1 MKTFNSQFSTFNL
14 VGSLFSADM
23 LSLMAQGQSSHQATE
38 DYKLLPGLRFSDEI
52 SRSFNIARAFYNEYK
67 KNRNEST
74 AFDTTK
80 KFIEDFFTKALNYD
94 SFITSSGKTIKDR
107 RYPVRLYAA
116 KDVPII
122 IAPYTFAL
130 DEADGRFSVE
140 GVTSRKKSAF
150 SLAQLF
156 LNASNECTWAFATN
170 GLELRLLRDSDS
182 LVRPAYLSFDIES
195 ILSDSRYPDFVAL
208 WYLIHSSR
216 VDVWEAWRQEGI
228 TNGTRVREGLRDGVT
243 NALLHLGAG
252 FLQTEGEGNNA
263 LLNALK
269 DGKRADGQPY
279 TQMDFYKALLREV
292 YRFLFLSTIEERN
305 LLFAH
310 AGDEA
315 SLTPELRR
323 AHRIYREGYSIHR
336 LAEKSRRIPSND
348 KYSDIWHGVQVV
360 FKALQKGNEALDLSA
375 LGGLFRADQC
385 PLLDACAIDNEHL
398 LKAIRCLRWC
408 YINGKLTFTDYRN
421 MGTEEFGSVY
431 ESLLE
436 LVPRVDLNAKSF
448 SFVGIGDE
456 NGIDEEGSTTGNAR
470 KTSGSYYTNA
480 SLVNSLIKSALE
492 PGLMG
497 KIERA
502 ENLAQ
507 KRNEKMDYEK
517 TILSFSVVDPACGS
531 GHFLLAAARRIAE
544 VLVEKRLEK
553 AESASSGEGT
563 TPTQAMYRKAL
574 RDVITNCI
582 YGVDLNEMAVELT
595 RTALWLE
602 GYEPGKPLEFLS
614 HHIKCGNSLVGVYD
628 LDVLENG
635 IPEAAYSPLSGDE
648 KNVALEAKK
657 TNEKERKELC
667 AKADKDGKTYRTSYF
682 DFGDNA
688 QNIQNSLAL
697 LMAKISFAGNDTLED
712 EEKKEALYEELLQ
725 NEEYLLLKT
734 ACDLYTA
741 AFFVKK
747 ASAPLSA
754 SGSLVPTTK
763 DLFDV
768 KRKLPEDSTKK
779 GIREEAVRLGRL
791 YKFFHWKVEFPE
803 VFQKGTGFDC
813 VLGNPPWDRVK
824 LAEKEFFASRAPKI
838 ADAKNKAERDKM
850 ILALK
855 DSGQAF
861 ERELY
866 ESFITALH
874 SAESTSTFVHT
885 NDKTFA
891 DCRYKLTGT
900 GDVNMYALFAELIYT
915 MMDACGTAGFIVPSG
930 IATDDGTKAYFGKI
944 ATSGML
950 KSIYDFENSQGLF
963 PNVHRSFKFCLLT
976 LAPKDGA
983 SDFAF
988 FLHNLKEAE
997 DSRRHFTMTPEDFDL
1012 INPNTHTCPVFR
1024 SEEDAKLA
1032 KKIYKKAGVF
1042 VREIENGELKIENGN
1057 PWGVSFQRMYDMSN
1071 DSGLFR
1077 SEIENGKNRNSQLST
1092 FNSQLPLYEAK
1103 LMHQFDHRWNT
1114 FVNGEPKDVTLEQK
1128 ADANFTVTPQYYVP
1142 YAETV
1147 LRATTLD
1154 LKIVQALRELIQ
1166 IENGELKIENGKA
1179 DKKLRE
1185 LIRQKAGMSDD
1196 LFSETEELESGESN
1210 IENKELKILNS
1221 QLSTLGSKDLCQA
1234 VFELAEK
1241 LCPKYLMGFRG
1252 ICRAT
1257 DIRTVL
1263 VSALPLS
1270 GVGNSAPVMVFSKSV
1285 KATLKACL
1293 LSNMNSLPFDFVA
1306 RFKVGG
1312 INFNFFIVNQLPVLP
1327 PSAYHEAALNFI
1339 VPRVMALTYTAT
1351 DMTEWARALWN
1362 DCDEKLRM
1370 KILELKD
1377 WYNGIERKE
1386 LENENAILRLK
1397 AQNDG
1402 FGGHVE
1408 AKAETSLNL
1417 NSFQLSPFNFQL
1429 EKRTVLRAEL
1439 DAYYARLYGLTRTEL
1454 QYILDP
1460 RSVMGDDYPSET
1472 FRVLKESEIAKYGE
1486 YRTQRLV
1493 LEAWD
1498 RME

>member
-1 MKTFNSQFSTFNL
+1 MKNNQNEYTTLSL

-23 LSLMAQGQSSHQATE
+23 LSLMAQGNSSHQSTE

-67 KNRNEST
+67 KNRNES
-74 AFDTTK
+74 AAYDTTK

-94 SFITSSGKTIKDR
+94 SFIHSSGKTIKDR
-107 RYPVRLYAA
+107 KYPVTHYAA

-122 IAPYTFAL
+122 IAPYTFSL
-130 DEADGRFSVE
+130 DEQDARFTVE

-156 LNASNECTWAFATN
+156 LNASNDCTWAFATN

-182 LVRPAYLSFDIES
+182 LVRPSFLSFDIES

-216 VDVWEAWRQEGI
+216 VNIWEAWRQEGI

-269 DGKRADGQPY
+269 DGKRADGVSY
-279 TQMDFYKALLREV
+279 TQMDFYKALLREI

-310 AGDEA
+310 TEDEA
-315 SLTPELRR
+315 QLTPELRK
-323 AHRIYREGYSIHR
+323 AHKIYREGYSIHR
-336 LAEKSRRIPSND
+336 LAEKSRRILSND
-348 KYSDIWHGVQVV
+348 KYSDIWHGIQVV
-360 FKALQKGNEALDLSA
+360 FKALQKGNEALDLSP

-385 PLLDACAIDNEHL
+385 PLLDACNIDNEHL

-436 LVPRVDLNAKSF
+436 LVPRVDLTAKSF

-480 SLVNSLIKSALE
+480 ELVNSLIKSALE

-502 ENLAQ
+502 EMIAK
-507 KRNEKMDYEK
+507 KRNEEMDYEK

-553 AESASSGEGT
+553 MSDAVPS
-563 TPTQAMYRKAL
+563 QALYRKAL

-602 GYEPGKPLEFLS
+602 GYESGKPLEFLS

-628 LDVLENG
+628 LNVLNNG
-635 IPEAAYSPLSGDE
+635 IPDAAYTALSGDE
-648 KNVALEAKK
+648 KDVALEAKK
-657 TNEKERKELC
+657 INEKERKELC
-667 AKADKDGKTYRTSYF
+667 VKADKNGKVYRASYF
-682 DFGDNA
+682 DFGDNP
-688 QNIQNSLAL
+688 QNVQKSLAL
-697 LMAKISFAGNDTLED
+697 LMAKISFTGNDTLED
-712 EEKKEALYEELLQ
+712 EEKKEKLYNELLQ
-725 NEEYLLLKT
+725 NEEYVLLKT
-734 ACDLYTA
+734 AADLYTA
-741 AFFVKK
+741 TFFVKK
-747 ASAPLSA
+747 DKDNELKIPS
-754 SGSLVPTTK
+754 TK
-763 DLFDV
+763 DLFDI
-768 KRKLPEDSTKK
+768 KRKLPEDSAKK
-779 GIREEAVRLGRL
+779 GIREEAVNISKQ
-791 YKFFHWKVEFPE
+791 YKFFHWKIEFPE
-803 VFQKGTGFDC
+803 IFQRGTGFDC

-824 LAEKEFFASRAPKI
+824 LAEKEFFASRAPLI
-838 ADAKNKAERDKM
+838 AEAKNKAARDKM

-874 SAESTSTFVHT
+874 SAESTSVFVHA
-885 NDKTFA
+885 NEKTYA
-891 DCRYKLTGT
+891 DCRYALTGC

-915 MMDACGTAGFIVPSG
+915 MMDTFGTAGFIVPSG

-944 ATSGML
+944 ATSGLL
-950 KSIYDFENSQGLF
+950 KSLYDFENREGLF
-963 PNVHRSFKFCLLT
+963 PTVDSRFKFSLIT
-976 LAPKDGA
+976 LAPKDGM

-988 FLHNLKEAE
+988 FLHNLNELE
-997 DSRRHFTMTPEDFDL
+997 DNRRHFTMTPEDFDL

-1042 VREIENGELKIENGN
+1042 VNENDEENGN
-1057 PWGVSFQRMYDMSN
+1057 LWKIKFSTMFHMSN
-1071 DSGLFR
+1071 DSGLFVGAELLKR
-1077 SEIENGKNRNSQLST
+1077 VQGDGHAELLVSASGSRY
-1092 FNSQLPLYEAK
+1092 LPLYEAK

-1114 FVNGEPKDVTLEQK
+1114 FVNGEPKDVTVEQK
-1128 ADANFTVTPQYYVP
+1128 EDINFTVTPQYYVP

-1147 LRATTLD
+1147 LRATSLD
-1154 LKIVQALRELIQ
+1154 LKIVQALREAI
-1166 IENGELKIENGKA
+1166 NGD
-1179 DKKLRE
+1179 DKKLRSLVAEKAANSGNLFASCHSE
-1185 LIRQKAGMSDD
+1185 LD
-1196 LFSETEELESGESN
+1196 SETDGIDWQKVYGS
-1210 IENKELKILNS
+1210 KEL
-1221 QLSTLGSKDLCQA
+1221 SKA
-1234 VFELAEK
+1234 VFEVAEK

-1252 ICRAT
+1252 IT
-1257 DIRTVL
+1257 NVTNERTVI
-1263 VSALPLS
+1263 SSIIPFS
-1270 GVGNSAPVMVFSKSV
+1270 GVGHSMLLYSV
-1285 KATLKACL
+1285 KQSSTLAACL
-1293 LSNMNSLPFDFVA
+1293 LANFLSLELDVIA
-1306 RFKVGG
+1306 RMKLGG
-1312 INFNFFIVNQLPVLP
+1312 TNLTYGYFRQFPVLP
-1327 PSAYHEAALNFI
+1327 PSAYHEAALSFI

-1351 DMTEWARALWN
+1351 DMTEWAKALWK
-1362 DCDEKLRM
+1362 DSS
-1370 KILELKD
+1370 LKMRLKMLQL
-1377 WYNGIERKE
+1377 NNK
-1386 LENENAILRLK
+1386 ENEGITDENFVDREFSESFLPPYIF
-1397 AQNDG
+1397 DD
-1402 FGGHVE
+1402 
-1408 AKAETSLNL
+1408 AKRA
-1417 NSFQLSPFNFQL
+1417 
-1429 EKRTVLRAEL
+1429 VLRAEL

-1454 QYILDP
+1454 QYILEP
-1460 RSVMGDDYPSET
+1460 QSVMGEDYPSET
-1472 FRVLKESEIAKYGE
+1472 FRVLKDNEIAKYGE

>member
-1 MKTFNSQFSTFNL
+1 MKNNQNEYTTLSL
-14 VGSLFSADM
+14 AGSLFSADM
-23 LSLMAQGQSSHQATE
+23 LFLMARGNSSHQSVE

-52 SRSFNIARAFYNEYK
+52 SRSFNISRAFYNEYK
-67 KNRNEST
+67 KNRNASS
-74 AFDTTK
+74 AYDSTK

-94 SFITSSGKTIKDR
+94 SFIHSSGMTIKDR
-107 RYPVRLYAA
+107 KYPVTLYAA

-122 IAPYTFAL
+122 IAPYTFTL
-130 DEADGRFSVE
+130 DEADGRFAVE

-156 LNASNECTWAFATN
+156 LNASGECTWAFATN

-182 LVRPAYLSFDIES
+182 LVRPSFLSFDIES

-216 VDVWEAWRQEGI
+216 VNIWEAWRQEGI

-269 DGKRADGQPY
+269 DGKQADGVSY

-310 AGDEA
+310 TEDEA
-315 SLTPELRR
+315 QLTPELRK

-336 LAEKSRRIPSND
+336 LAEKSRRILSND
-348 KYSDIWHGVQVV
+348 KYSDIWHGIQVV
-360 FKALQKGNEALDLSA
+360 FKALQKGNEALDLSPI
-375 LGGLFRADQC
+375 GGLFRQDQC
-385 PLLDACAIDNEHL
+385 PLLDSCNIDNEHL

-436 LVPRVDLNAKSF
+436 LVPRVDLTAKSF

-480 SLVNSLIKSALE
+480 ELVNSLIKSALE
-492 PGLMG
+492 PGLIG

-502 ENLAQ
+502 EEMAK
-507 KRNEKMDYEK
+507 KRNDEMDYEK

-553 AESASSGEGT
+553 MSDAAPS
-563 TPTQAMYRKAL
+563 QALYRKAL

-602 GYEPGKPLEFLS
+602 GYEPGKPLEFLN

-628 LDVLENG
+628 LNVLNNG
-635 IPEAAYSPLSGDE
+635 IPDAAYTALSGDE
-648 KNVALEAKK
+648 KDVALEAKK
-657 TNEKERKELC
+657 INEKERKELC
-667 AKADKDGKTYRTSYF
+667 VKADKNGNVYRASYF
-682 DFGDNA
+682 DFGDNS
-688 QNIQNSLAL
+688 QNVQKSLAL
-697 LMAKISFAGNDTLED
+697 LMAKISFTGNDTLED
-712 EEKKEALYEELLQ
+712 EEKKEKLYNELLQ
-725 NEEYLLLKT
+725 NEEYVLLKT
-734 ACDLYTA
+734 AADLYTA
-741 AFFVKK
+741 TFFVKK
-747 ASAPLSA
+747 DKDNELKIPS
-754 SGSLVPTTK
+754 TK
-763 DLFDV
+763 DLFDI
-768 KRKLPEDSTKK
+768 KRKLPEDSAKK
-779 GIREEAVRLGRL
+779 GIREEAVNISKQ
-791 YKFFHWKVEFPE
+791 YKFFHWKIEFPE
-803 VFQKGTGFDC
+803 IFQRGTGFDC

-824 LAEKEFFASRAPKI
+824 LAEKEFFASRAPLI
-838 ADAKNKAERDKM
+838 AEAKNKSARDKM

-874 SAESTSTFVHT
+874 SAESTSVFVHA
-885 NDKTFA
+885 NEKTYA
-891 DCRYKLTGT
+891 DCRYALTGC

-915 MMDACGTAGFIVPSG
+915 MIDTFGTAGFIVPSG

-944 ATSGML
+944 ATSGLL
-950 KSIYDFENSQGLF
+950 KSLYDFENSQGIF
-963 PNVHRSFKFCLLT
+963 PNVHRSFKFSLIT
-976 LAPKDGA
+976 LAPKDGM

-988 FLHNLKEAE
+988 FLHNLNELE

-1042 VREIENGELKIENGN
+1042 VNENDEENGN
-1057 PWGVSFQRMYDMSN
+1057 LWKIKFSTMFHMSN
-1071 DSGLFR
+1071 DSGLFVGAELLKR
-1077 SEIENGKNRNSQLST
+1077 VQGDGHAELVSASGSRY
-1092 FNSQLPLYEAK
+1092 LPLYEAK

-1114 FVNGEPKDVTLEQK
+1114 FVNGSPVDVSPEQK
-1128 ADANFTVTPQYYVP
+1128 SDPDFSVTPQYYVP
-1142 YAETV
+1142 YTETV
-1147 LRATTLD
+1147 LRATSLD
-1154 LKIVQALRELIQ
+1154 LKIVQALREVIASASLSKQAVGAQAKMI
-1166 IENGELKIENGKA
+1166 NVRTATVGERSRTE
-1179 DKKLRE
+1179 KLRSLVAE
-1185 LIRQKAGMSDD
+1185 KAGAAGD
-1196 LFSETEELESGESN
+1196 LFVN
-1210 IENKELKILNS
+1210 ENTDGIDWQKVYA
-1221 QLSTLGSKDLCQA
+1221 SKDLSKA
-1234 VFELAEK
+1234 VFEVAEK

-1252 ICRAT
+1252 IT
-1257 DIRTVL
+1257 NVTNERTVI
-1263 VSALPLS
+1263 SSIIPFS
-1270 GVGNSAPVMVFSKSV
+1270 GVGHSMLLYSV
-1285 KATLKACL
+1285 KQSSTLAACL
-1293 LSNMNSLPFDFVA
+1293 LANFLSLELDVIA
-1306 RFKVGG
+1306 RMKLGG
-1312 INFNFFIVNQLPVLP
+1312 TNLTYGYFRQFPVLP
-1327 PSAYHEAALNFI
+1327 PSAYHEAALSFI
-1339 VPRVMALTYTAT
+1339 VPRVMALTYTAN
-1351 DMTEWARALWN
+1351 DMTEWAKALWT
-1362 DCDEKLRM
+1362 DSTPAMRQKM
-1370 KILELKD
+1370 LEL
-1377 WYNGIERKE
+1377 NGKNRKFSQ
-1386 LENENAILRLK
+1386 ENSGSTLACGPYIYDDIKRAI
-1397 AQNDG
+1397 
-1402 FGGHVE
+1402 
-1408 AKAETSLNL
+1408 
-1417 NSFQLSPFNFQL
+1417 
-1429 EKRTVLRAEL
+1429 LRAEL
-1439 DAYYARLYGLTRTEL
+1439 DAYFARLYGLTRTEL

-1460 RSVMGDDYPSET
+1460 HSVMGEDYPSET
-1472 FRVLKESEIAKYGE
+1472 FRVLKDNEIAKYGE

-1498 RME
+1498 RMDGE

>member
-1 MKTFNSQFSTFNL
+1 MKNNQNEYTTLSL

-23 LSLMAQGQSSHQATE
+23 LSLMAQGNSSHQSTE

-67 KNRNEST
+67 KNRNES
-74 AFDTTK
+74 AAYDTTK

-94 SFITSSGKTIKDR
+94 SFITSSGKTIKER
-107 RYPVRLYAA
+107 KYPVTHYAA

-122 IAPYTFAL
+122 IAPYTFSL
-130 DEADGRFSVE
+130 DELDARFTVE

-156 LNASNECTWAFATN
+156 LNASNDCTWAFATN

-182 LVRPAYLSFDIES
+182 LVRPSFLSFDIES

-216 VDVWEAWRQEGI
+216 VSVWEAWRQEGI

-269 DGKRADGQPY
+269 DGKRADGVSY

-305 LLFAH
+305 LLFSH
-310 AGDEA
+310 TGDEA
-315 SLTPELRR
+315 QLTPELRK
-323 AHRIYREGYSIHR
+323 AHKIYREGYSIHR
-336 LAEKSRRIPSND
+336 LAEKSRRILSND
-348 KYSDIWHGVQVV
+348 KYSDIWHGIQVV
-360 FKALQKGNEALDLSA
+360 FKALQKGNEALDLSP

-385 PLLDACAIDNEHL
+385 PLLDACNIDNEHL

-436 LVPRVDLNAKSF
+436 LVPRVDLTAKSF

-480 SLVNSLIKSALE
+480 ELVNSLIKSALE
-492 PGLMG
+492 PGLIG

-502 ENLAQ
+502 EMIAK
-507 KRNEKMDYEK
+507 KRNEEMDYEK

-553 AESASSGEGT
+553 LDSDSSGENA

-602 GYEPGKPLEFLS
+602 GYESGKPLEFLS

-628 LDVLENG
+628 LNVLNNG
-635 IPEAAYSPLSGDE
+635 IPDAAYTALSGDE
-648 KNVALEAKK
+648 KEECSRLVKNNKESRKLKFTGDLFAKDLAVSSG
-657 TNEKERKELC
+657 ELC
-667 AKADKDGKTYRTSYF
+667 A
-682 DFGDNA
+682 
-688 QNIQNSLAL
+688 I
-697 LMAKISFAGNDTLED
+697 MWKINLSGNDTIED
-712 EEKKEALYEELLQ
+712 QEKKRELYEALHQ
-725 NEEYLLLKT
+725 NKDYLKNKI

-741 AFFVKK
+741 AFFATKTQENHAKV
-747 ASAPLSA
+747 PLSE
-754 SGSLVPTTK
+754 
-763 DLFDV
+763 DIFDV
-768 KRKLPEDSTKK
+768 QKENAENPMRA
-779 GIREEAVRLGRL
+779 GIREEAVRLSNL
-791 YKFFHWKVEFPE
+791 YKFFHWKIEFPE
-803 VFQKGTGFDC
+803 IFQRGTGFDC

-824 LAEKEFFASRAPKI
+824 LQEKEFFASRAPLI
-838 ADAKNKAERDKM
+838 AEAKNKAVRDKL

-855 DSGQAF
+855 DSNQAF

-915 MMDACGTAGFIVPSG
+915 MMDAFGTAGFIVPSG

-976 LAPKDGA
+976 LAPKDGM

-988 FLHNLKEAE
+988 FLHNLNELE

-1042 VREIENGELKIENGN
+1042 VNETDEENGN
-1057 PWGVSFQRMYDMSN
+1057 LWKIKFSTMYHMSN
-1071 DSGLFR
+1071 DSHIFIT
-1077 SEIENGKNRNSQLST
+1077 EQKKNY
-1092 FNSQLPLYEAK
+1092 LPLYEAK
-1103 LMHQFDHRWNT
+1103 MMHQFDHRWNT
-1114 FVNGEPKDVTLEQK
+1114 FVNGEPKEVTMEQK
-1128 ADANFTVTPQYYVP
+1128 EDANFTVTPQYYVP
-1142 YAETV
+1142 YSETV
-1147 LRATTLD
+1147 LRTTTLD
-1154 LKIVQALRELIQ
+1154 LKIVQALREAMDGD
-1166 IENGELKIENGKA
+1166 E
-1179 DKKLRE
+1179 KKLRSLVAE
-1185 LIRQKAGMSDD
+1185 KATSSGD
-1196 LFSETEELESGESN
+1196 LFATESADGVDWKKVYGS
-1210 IENKELKILNS
+1210 KELGK
-1221 QLSTLGSKDLCQA
+1221 A
-1234 VFELAEK
+1234 VFEVAEK
-1241 LCPKYLMGFRG
+1241 LCPKYLMGWR
-1252 ICRAT
+1252 
-1257 DIRTVL
+1257 DITGAVNERTYLFTVIPYCG
-1263 VSALPLS
+1263 A
-1270 GVGNSAPVMVFSKSV
+1270 GNTLQLAYFDKSIN
-1285 KATLKACL
+1285 LKNQACFIADADSL
-1293 LSNMNSLPFDFVA
+1293 IVDYCAKFKIGGNHMNMFVT
-1306 RFKVGG
+1306 K
-1312 INFNFFIVNQLPVLP
+1312 QLPVLP
-1327 PSAYHEAALNFI
+1327 PSAYHEAAQNFI

-1351 DMTEWARALWN
+1351 DMTEWAKALWN
-1362 DCDEKLRM
+1362 DSSLKMRLKMLQLNNKENEGISDEKFVDREFSESFLPPY
-1370 KILELKD
+1370 IFD
-1377 WYNGIERKE
+1377 
-1386 LENENAILRLK
+1386 
-1397 AQNDG
+1397 D
-1402 FGGHVE
+1402 
-1408 AKAETSLNL
+1408 AKRA
-1417 NSFQLSPFNFQL
+1417 
-1429 EKRTVLRAEL
+1429 VLRAEL

-1454 QYILDP
+1454 QYILEP
-1460 RSVMGDDYPSET
+1460 QSVMGEDYPSET
-1472 FRVLKESEIAKYGE
+1472 FRVLKDNEIAKYGE

>member
-1 MKTFNSQFSTFNL
+1 MKNSHNEYTTLSL
-14 VGSLFSADM
+14 AGSLFSADM
-23 LSLMAQGQSSHQATE
+23 LFLMARGNSSHQSVE

-52 SRSFNIARAFYNEYK
+52 SRSFNISRAFYNEYK
-67 KNRNEST
+67 KSRNASSAYDST
-74 AFDTTK
+74 E

-94 SFITSSGKTIKDR
+94 SFIHSSGKTIKDR
-107 RYPVRLYAA
+107 KYPVTLYAA

-122 IAPYTFAL
+122 IAPYTFSL
-130 DEADGRFSVE
+130 DEADGRFAVE

-156 LNASNECTWAFATN
+156 LNASGECTWAFATN

-216 VDVWEAWRQEGI
+216 VNIWEAWRQEGI

-269 DGKRADGQPY
+269 DGKQADGVSY

-310 AGDEA
+310 TEDEA
-315 SLTPELRR
+315 QLTPELRK

-336 LAEKSRRIPSND
+336 LAEKSRRILSND
-348 KYSDIWHGVQVV
+348 KYSDIWHGIQVV
-360 FKALQKGNEALDLSA
+360 FKALQKGKEALDLSPI
-375 LGGLFRADQC
+375 GGLFRQDQC
-385 PLLDACAIDNEHL
+385 PLLDACNIDNEHL

-436 LVPRVDLNAKSF
+436 LVPRVDLTAKSF

-480 SLVNSLIKSALE
+480 ELVNSLIKSALE
-492 PGLMG
+492 PGLIG

-502 ENLAQ
+502 EEMAK
-507 KRNEKMDYEK
+507 KRNDEMDYEK

-553 AESASSGEGT
+553 MSDAAPS
-563 TPTQAMYRKAL
+563 QALYRKAL

-602 GYEPGKPLEFLS
+602 GYESGKPLEFLS

-628 LDVLENG
+628 LNVLNNG
-635 IPEAAYSPLSGDE
+635 IPDAAYTALSGDE
-648 KNVALEAKK
+648 KDVALEAKK
-657 TNEKERKELC
+657 INEKERKELC
-667 AKADKDGKTYRTSYF
+667 VKADKNGKVYRASYF
-682 DFGDNA
+682 DFGDNP
-688 QNIQNSLAL
+688 QNVQKSLAL
-697 LMAKISFAGNDTLED
+697 LMAKISFTGNDTLED
-712 EEKKEALYEELLQ
+712 EEKKEKLYNELLQ
-725 NEEYLLLKT
+725 NEEYVLLKT
-734 ACDLYTA
+734 AADLYTA
-741 AFFVKK
+741 TFFVKK
-747 ASAPLSA
+747 DKDNELKIPS
-754 SGSLVPTTK
+754 TK
-763 DLFDV
+763 DLFDI
-768 KRKLPEDSTKK
+768 KRKLPEDSAKK
-779 GIREEAVRLGRL
+779 GIREEAVNISKQ
-791 YKFFHWKVEFPE
+791 YKFFHWKIEFPE
-803 VFQKGTGFDC
+803 IFQRGTGFDC
-813 VLGNPPWDRVK
+813 ILGNPPWDRVK
-824 LAEKEFFASRAPKI
+824 LAEKEFFASRAPLI
-838 ADAKNKAERDKM
+838 AEAKNKAARDKM

-874 SAESTSTFVHT
+874 SAESTSVFVHA
-885 NDKTFA
+885 NEKTYA
-891 DCRYKLTGT
+891 DCRYALTGC

-915 MMDACGTAGFIVPSG
+915 MIDTFGTAGFIVPSG

-944 ATSGML
+944 ATSGLL
-950 KSIYDFENSQGLF
+950 KSLYDFENREGLF
-963 PNVHRSFKFCLLT
+963 PTVDSRFKFSLIT
-976 LAPKDGA
+976 LAPKDGM

-988 FLHNLKEAE
+988 FLHNLNELE
-997 DSRRHFTMTPEDFDL
+997 DNRRHFTMTPEDFDL

-1042 VREIENGELKIENGN
+1042 VNENDEENGN
-1057 PWGVSFQRMYDMSN
+1057 LWKIKFSTMFHMSN
-1071 DSGLFR
+1071 DSGLFVGAELLKR
-1077 SEIENGKNRNSQLST
+1077 VQGDGHAELVSASGSRY
-1092 FNSQLPLYEAK
+1092 LPLYEAK

-1114 FVNGEPKDVTLEQK
+1114 FVNGSPVDVSPEQK
-1128 ADANFTVTPQYYVP
+1128 SDPDFSVTPQYYVP
-1142 YAETV
+1142 YTETV
-1147 LRATTLD
+1147 LRATSLD
-1154 LKIVQALRELIQ
+1154 LKIVQALREAIASASLSKQ
-1166 IENGELKIENGKA
+1166 AVGERTTTVGERSRTE
-1179 DKKLRE
+1179 KLRSLVAE
-1185 LIRQKAGMSDD
+1185 KTGAAGD
-1196 LFSETEELESGESN
+1196 LFVNENTDGIDWQKVYASED
-1210 IENKELKILNS
+1210 
-1221 QLSTLGSKDLCQA
+1221 LSKA
-1234 VFELAEK
+1234 VFEVAEK
-1241 LCPKYLMGFRG
+1241 LCPKYQLGYRE
-1252 ICRAT
+1252 ITNTTNA
-1257 DIRTVL
+1257 RTVI
-1263 VSALPLS
+1263 ATILPFC
-1270 GVGNSAPVMVFSKSV
+1270 GAGNKIPLIRFDKSTSP
-1285 KATLKACL
+1285 KLHACL
-1293 LSNMNSLPFDFVA
+1293 LADFNSIPHDVVCRMKLGGTTMNYFY
-1306 RFKVGG
+1306 KK
-1312 INFNFFIVNQLPVLP
+1312 QMPVLP
-1327 PSAYHEAALNFI
+1327 PSAYHEAALSFI
-1339 VPRVMALTYTAT
+1339 VPRVMALTYTAN
-1351 DMTEWARALWN
+1351 DMTEWAKALWN
-1362 DCDEKLRM
+1362 DSTPAMRQKM
-1370 KILELKD
+1370 LEL
-1377 WYNGIERKE
+1377 NGKSREFSQ
-1386 LENENAILRLK
+1386 ENSGSTLACGPYIYDDIKRAI
-1397 AQNDG
+1397 
-1402 FGGHVE
+1402 
-1408 AKAETSLNL
+1408 
-1417 NSFQLSPFNFQL
+1417 
-1429 EKRTVLRAEL
+1429 LRAEL
-1439 DAYYARLYGLTRTEL
+1439 DAYFARLYGLTRTEL

-1460 RSVMGDDYPSET
+1460 HSVMGEDYPSET
-1472 FRVLKESEIAKYGE
+1472 FRVLKDNEIAKYGE

>member
-1 MKTFNSQFSTFNL
+1 MKNNQNEYTTLSL

-23 LSLMAQGQSSHQATE
+23 LSLMAQGQSSHQSVE

-52 SRSFNIARAFYNEYK
+52 SRSFNISRAFYNEYK
-67 KNRNEST
+67 KSRNASS
-74 AFDTTK
+74 AYDSTK

-94 SFITSSGKTIKDR
+94 SFIHSSGKTIKDR
-107 RYPVRLYAA
+107 KYPVTLYAA

-122 IAPYTFAL
+122 IAPYTFSL
-130 DEADGRFSVE
+130 DEADGRFTVE

-156 LNASNECTWAFATN
+156 LNASNECTWAMATN

-182 LVRPAYLSFDIES
+182 LVRPSYLSFDIES

-269 DGKRADGQPY
+269 DGKRADGVTY

-305 LLFAH
+305 LLFCH
-310 AGDEA
+310 TEDEA
-315 SLTPELRR
+315 QLTPELRK

-360 FKALQKGNEALDLSA
+360 FKALQKGNEALDLSP
-375 LGGLFRADQC
+375 LGGLFRQDQC
-385 PLLDACAIDNEHL
+385 PFLDACNIDNEHL

-436 LVPRVDLNAKSF
+436 LVPRVDLTAKSF

-502 ENLAQ
+502 EQMAQ
-507 KRNEKMDYEK
+507 KRNEEMDYEK

-553 AESASSGEGT
+553 LDSIGENA

-602 GYEPGKPLEFLS
+602 GYESGKPLEFLS

-628 LDVLENG
+628 LNVLNNG
-635 IPEAAYSPLSGDE
+635 IPDAAFTALSGDN
-648 KNVALEAKK
+648 KTVASEIKK
-657 TNEKERKELC
+657 TNEKERRELC
-667 AKADKDGKTYRTSYF
+667 VKAEKDGKTYRAAYF
-682 DFGDNA
+682 EFEGSNENVA
-688 QNIQNSLAL
+688 QSLAL
-697 LMAKISFAGNDTLED
+697 LMAKISFTGNDTLADQER
-712 EEKKEALYEELLQ
+712 KEQLYNEMLH

-734 ACDLYTA
+734 ACDLYMA
-741 AFFVKK
+741 SFFVPKICGQ
-747 ASAPLSA
+747 LI
-754 SGSLVPTTK
+754 PTTK
-763 DLFDV
+763 DIFDI
-768 KRKLPEDSTKK
+768 KRKQGEDSAKK
-779 GIREEAVRLGRL
+779 GIRENAALVSKE
-791 YKFFHWKVEFPE
+791 YKFFHWKIEFPE
-803 VFQKGTGFDC
+803 VFAKGTGFDC
-813 VLGNPPWDRVK
+813 ILGNPPWDRIK
-824 LAEKEFFASRAPKI
+824 LAEKEFFASRAPEI
-838 ADAKNKAERDKM
+838 AEAKNKAERDKM
-850 ILALK
+850 IASLQKSDIL
-855 DSGQAF
+855 F

-866 ESFITALH
+866 NQFVTALH
-874 SAESTSTFVHT
+874 SAEATSIFVHY
-885 NDKTFA
+885 NEKA
-891 DCRYKLTGT
+891 YPDCRYALTGT
-900 GDVNMYALFAELIYT
+900 GDVNMYALFAELIYGLMGT
-915 MMDACGTAGFIVPSG
+915 YGTAGFIVPSG

-950 KSIYDFENSQGLF
+950 KSLYDFENREGLF
-963 PNVHRSFKFCLLT
+963 PTVDSRFKFCLLT
-976 LAPKDGA
+976 LAPKDGM

-988 FLHNLKEAE
+988 FLHNLTELE
-997 DSRRHFTMTPEDFDL
+997 DNRRHFTMTPEDFDL

-1042 VREIENGELKIENGN
+1042 VNESLCHSELDSEFGN
-1057 PWGVSFQRMYDMSN
+1057 PWKIKFSTMYHMSN
-1071 DSGLFR
+1071 DSGLFIN
-1077 SEIENGKNRNSQLST
+1077 EKKKDY
-1092 FNSQLPLYEAK
+1092 LPLYEAK
-1103 LMHQFDHRWNT
+1103 MMHQFDHRWNT
-1114 FVNGEPKDVTLEQK
+1114 FVNGEPKDVTVEQK
-1128 ADANFTVTPQYYVP
+1128 EDINFTVTPQYYVP

-1147 LRATTLD
+1147 LRTTTLD
-1154 LKIVQALRELIQ
+1154 LKISQALREAMDGDEKRLRSLVA
-1166 IENGELKIENGKA
+1166 EKA
-1179 DKKLRE
+1179 
-1185 LIRQKAGMSDD
+1185 ASSGD
-1196 LFSETEELESGESN
+1196 LFATESADGVDWQKVYGS
-1210 IENKELKILNS
+1210 KEL
-1221 QLSTLGSKDLCQA
+1221 SKA
-1234 VFELAEK
+1234 VFEVAEK
-1241 LCPKYLMGFRG
+1241 LCPKYLISWRN
-1252 ICRAT
+1252 ITNAT
-1257 DIRTVL
+1257 NERTVIA
-1263 VSALPLS
+1263 SILPFC
-1270 GVGNSAPVMVFSKSV
+1270 GVGNSGAVANISTSI
-1285 KATLKACL
+1285 TTIQKACL
-1293 LSNMNSLPFDFVA
+1293 LANLDTLSFEFVA
-1306 RFKVGG
+1306 RMKIGG
-1312 INFNFFIVNQLPVLP
+1312 TNFNFFIVNQLPVLQP
-1327 PSAYHEAALNFI
+1327 TEYSEAALSFI

-1351 DMTEWARALWN
+1351 DMTEWAKALWK
-1362 DCDEKLRM
+1362 DSS
-1370 KILELKD
+1370 LKMRLKMLQL
-1377 WYNGIERKE
+1377 NNK
-1386 LENENAILRLK
+1386 ENEGITDENFVDREFSESFLPPYIF
-1397 AQNDG
+1397 DD
-1402 FGGHVE
+1402 
-1408 AKAETSLNL
+1408 AKRA
-1417 NSFQLSPFNFQL
+1417 
-1429 EKRTVLRAEL
+1429 VLRAEL

-1454 QYILDP
+1454 QYILEP
-1460 RSVMGDDYPSET
+1460 QSVMGEDYPSET
-1472 FRVLKESEIAKYGE
+1472 FRVLKDNEIAKYGE

>member
-1 MKTFNSQFSTFNL
+1 MKNNQNEYTTLSL
-14 VGSLFSADM
+14 AGSLFSADM
-23 LSLMAQGQSSHQATE
+23 LSLMAQGNSSHQSAE

-67 KNRNEST
+67 KSRNASN
-74 AFDTTK
+74 AYDSTK

-94 SFITSSGKTIKDR
+94 SFIHSSGKTIKDR
-107 RYPVRLYAA
+107 KYPVTLYAA

-122 IAPYTFAL
+122 IAPYTFTL
-130 DEADGRFSVE
+130 DEADGRFAVE

-156 LNASNECTWAFATN
+156 LNASSECNWAFATN

-216 VDVWEAWRQEGI
+216 VNIWEAWRQEGI

-269 DGKRADGQPY
+269 DGKQANGVPY

-310 AGDEA
+310 SEDDAL
-315 SLTPELRR
+315 LTAELRK

-348 KYSDIWHGVQVV
+348 KYCDIWHGVQVV
-360 FKALQKGNEALDLSA
+360 FKALQKGNDALDLSPI
-375 LGGLFRADQC
+375 GGLFRQDQC
-385 PLLDACAIDNEHL
+385 PLLDACNLDNEHL

-408 YINGKLTFTDYRN
+408 YIDGKLTFTDYRN

-436 LVPRVDLNAKSF
+436 LVPRVDLKAKSF

-480 SLVNSLIKSALE
+480 ELVNSLIKSALE

-502 ENLAQ
+502 EEIAK
-507 KRNEKMDYEK
+507 KRNEEMDYEK

-553 AESASSGEGT
+553 MSDASPS
-563 TPTQAMYRKAL
+563 QSLYRKAL

-582 YGVDLNEMAVELT
+582 YGVDLNEMAVELA

-602 GYEPGKPLEFLS
+602 GYESGKPLEFLS

-628 LDVLENG
+628 LNVLNNG
-635 IPEAAYSPLSGDE
+635 IPDAAYTALSGDE
-648 KNVALEAKK
+648 KDECSLLVKSNKESKK
-657 TNEKERKELC
+657 SKIQGDLFSKDLAASSGELC
-667 AKADKDGKTYRTSYF
+667 A
-682 DFGDNA
+682 
-688 QNIQNSLAL
+688 I
-697 LMAKISFAGNDTLED
+697 MWKISGTANDTIED
-712 EEKKEALYEELLQ
+712 QEKKRELYESLHH
-725 NEEYLLLKT
+725 NKDYLKNKI

-741 AFFVKK
+741 AFFASKTK
-747 ASAPLSA
+747 ANHANIPLSE
-754 SGSLVPTTK
+754 
-763 DLFDV
+763 DIFDV
-768 KRKLPEDSTKK
+768 QKENAENKMRP
-779 GIREEAVRLGRL
+779 GIREEAVNISKQ
-791 YKFFHWKVEFPE
+791 YKFFHWKIEFPE
-803 VFQKGTGFDC
+803 IFERGTGFDC

-824 LAEKEFFASRAPKI
+824 LAEKEFFASRAPVI
-838 ADAKNKAERDKM
+838 AEAKNKAARDKM

-855 DSGQAF
+855 DSDKAF

-874 SAESTSTFVHT
+874 SAESTSVFVHASE
-885 NDKTFA
+885 KTYA
-891 DCRYKLTGT
+891 DCRYALTGC

-915 MMDACGTAGFIVPSG
+915 MMDTFGTAGFIVPSG

-944 ATSGML
+944 ATSGLL
-950 KSIYDFENSQGLF
+950 KSLYDFENRDGLF
-963 PNVHRSFKFCLLT
+963 PTVDSRFKFSLIT
-976 LAPKDGA
+976 LAPKDGM

-988 FLHNLKEAE
+988 FLHNLNELE

-1042 VREIENGELKIENGN
+1042 VNENDEENGN
-1057 PWGVSFQRMYDMSN
+1057 PWKIKFSTMFHMSN
-1071 DSGLFR
+1071 DSGLFVGAELLKR
-1077 SEIENGKNRNSQLST
+1077 VHCDGHAELVLASGSRY
-1092 FNSQLPLYEAK
+1092 LPLYEAK
-1103 LMHQFDHRWNT
+1103 MMHQFDHRWST
-1114 FVNGEPKDVTLEQK
+1114 FVNGKPIDVTPEQK
-1128 ADANFTVTPQYYVP
+1128 ADPNFSVTPQYYVP
-1142 YAETV
+1142 YTETV
-1147 LRATTLD
+1147 LRATSLD
-1154 LKIVQALRELIQ
+1154 LKIVQALREAIALAAP
-1166 IENGELKIENGKA
+1166 GKQTA
-1179 DKKLRE
+1179 VEQAKRTAKLRSLVE
-1185 LIRQKAGMSDD
+1185 EKVAAAGD
-1196 LFSETEELESGESN
+1196 LFSSCHSELDSEIGG
-1210 IENKELKILNS
+1210 IDWQKVYD
-1221 QLSTLGSKDLCQA
+1221 SKDLSKA
-1234 VFELAEK
+1234 VFEVAQK
-1241 LCPKYLMGFRG
+1241 LCPKYLISWRN
-1252 ICRAT
+1252 ITNAT
-1257 DIRTVL
+1257 NERTVIA
-1263 VSALPLS
+1263 SALPFC
-1270 GVGNSAPVMVFSKSV
+1270 GVGNSGAVANISTSISTVQ
-1285 KATLKACL
+1285 KACL
-1293 LSNMNSLPFDFVA
+1293 LANLDTISFEFIA
-1306 RFKVGG
+1306 RMKIGG
-1312 INFNFFIVNQLPVLP
+1312 TNFNFFIVNQLPVLP
-1327 PSAYHEAALNFI
+1327 PSAYHEAALLFI
-1339 VPRVMALTYTAT
+1339 IP
-1351 DMTEWARALWN
+1351 
-1362 DCDEKLRM
+1362 
-1370 KILELKD
+1370 
-1377 WYNGIERKE
+1377 
-1386 LENENAILRLK
+1386 
-1397 AQNDG
+1397 
-1402 FGGHVE
+1402 
-1408 AKAETSLNL
+1408 
-1417 NSFQLSPFNFQL
+1417 
-1429 EKRTVLRAEL
+1429 RAEL
-1439 DAYYARLYGLTRTEL
+1439 DAYFARLYGLTRTEL
-1454 QYILDP
+1454 EYILDP
-1460 RSVMGDDYPSET
+1460 HSVMGQDYPSET
-1472 FRVLKESEIAKYGE
+1472 FRVLKDNEIAKYGE

-1493 LEAWD
+1493 LEAWE

>member
-1 MKTFNSQFSTFNL
+1 MKNNQNEYTTLSL

-23 LSLMAQGQSSHQATE
+23 LSLMAQGQSSHQSTE
-38 DYKLLPGLRFSDEI
+38 AYNLLPGLRFSDEI

-94 SFITSSGKTIKDR
+94 SFIISSPKTIKDR
-107 RYPVRLYAA
+107 KYPVTQYAA

-122 IAPYTFAL
+122 IAPYTFDL
-130 DEADGRFSVE
+130 DTPDGRFTVE

-269 DGKRADGQPY
+269 DGKRADGVSY
-279 TQMDFYKALLREV
+279 TQMDFYKALLREI

-305 LLFAH
+305 LLFCH
-310 AGDEA
+310 TEDEA
-315 SLTPELRR
+315 QLTPELRK

-360 FKALQKGNEALDLSA
+360 FKALQKGNEALDLSPF
-375 LGGLFRADQC
+375 GGLFRADQC

-436 LVPRVDLNAKSF
+436 LVPRVDLTAKSF

-502 ENLAQ
+502 ENLVK
-507 KRNEKMDYEK
+507 KRNEEMDYEK

-553 AESASSGEGT
+553 LDSDSSGENA

-602 GYEPGKPLEFLS
+602 GYESGKPLEFLS

-628 LDVLENG
+628 LNVLNNG
-635 IPEAAYSPLSGDE
+635 IPDAAYTALSGDE
-648 KNVALEAKK
+648 KEECSQLVK
-657 TNEKERKELC
+657 TNKESRKSKFQGDLFSKDLATSSGEL
-667 AKADKDGKTYRTSYF
+667 ASIMWR
-682 DFGDNA
+682 
-688 QNIQNSLAL
+688 
-697 LMAKISFAGNDTLED
+697 ISGTANDTIED
-712 EEKKEALYEELLQ
+712 QEKKRELYEALHQ
-725 NEEYLLLKT
+725 NKDYLKNKI

-741 AFFVKK
+741 AFFATKTK
-747 ASAPLSA
+747 ANHAKVPLSE
-754 SGSLVPTTK
+754 
-763 DLFDV
+763 DIFDV
-768 KRKLPEDSTKK
+768 QKENAENPMRA
-779 GIREEAVRLGRL
+779 GIREEAVRLGNL
-791 YKFFHWKVEFPE
+791 YKFFHWKIEFPE
-803 VFQKGTGFDC
+803 IFQRGTGFDC

-824 LAEKEFFASRAPKI
+824 LQEKEFFASRSPLI
-838 ADAKNKAERDKM
+838 AEAKNKAARDKM
-850 ILALK
+850 ILALR
-855 DSGQAF
+855 DSDQAF

-885 NDKTFA
+885 TDKTFA

-915 MMDACGTAGFIVPSG
+915 MMDAFGTAGFIVPSG

-950 KSIYDFENSQGLF
+950 KSLYDFENREGLF
-963 PNVHRSFKFCLLT
+963 PTVDSRFKFCLLT
-976 LAPKDGA
+976 LAPKDGM

-988 FLHNLKEAE
+988 FLHNLTELE

-1042 VREIENGELKIENGN
+1042 VNESLCHSELDSESGN

-1071 DSGLFR
+1071 DSGLFISPDEPR
-1077 SEIENGKNRNSQLST
+1077 VSEGNSKV
-1092 FNSQLPLYEAK
+1092 LPLYEAK

-1114 FVNGEPKDVTLEQK
+1114 FVNGEPKDVTVEQK
-1128 ADANFTVTPQYYVP
+1128 EDINFTVTPQYYVP

-1147 LRATTLD
+1147 LRTTTLD
-1154 LKIVQALRELIQ
+1154 LKIVQALREAMDGD
-1166 IENGELKIENGKA
+1166 E
-1179 DKKLRE
+1179 KKLRSLVAE
-1185 LIRQKAGMSDD
+1185 KAATSGD
-1196 LFSETEELESGESN
+1196 LFASCHSELDSESDGVDWQKIYGS
-1210 IENKELKILNS
+1210 KEL
-1221 QLSTLGSKDLCQA
+1221 GAA
-1234 VFELAEK
+1234 VFEVAEK
-1241 LCPKYLMGFRG
+1241 LCPKYQLGYRE
-1252 ICRAT
+1252 ITNTTNA
-1257 DIRTVL
+1257 RTVIA
-1263 VSALPLS
+1263 SILPFC
-1270 GVGNSAPVMVFSKSV
+1270 GVGNKIPLIRFDKSTTSK
-1285 KATLKACL
+1285 LHACL
-1293 LSNMNSLPFDFVA
+1293 LADFNSIPHDVVCRMKLGGTTMNYFY
-1306 RFKVGG
+1306 KK
-1312 INFNFFIVNQLPVLP
+1312 QMPVIP
-1327 PSAYHEAALNFI
+1327 PSAYHETAQNFI

-1351 DMTEWARALWN
+1351 DMTEWAKALWN
-1362 DCDEKLRM
+1362 DSSLKMRLKMLQLNNKENEGITDEKFVDREFSESFLPPY
-1370 KILELKD
+1370 IFD
-1377 WYNGIERKE
+1377 
-1386 LENENAILRLK
+1386 
-1397 AQNDG
+1397 D
-1402 FGGHVE
+1402 
-1408 AKAETSLNL
+1408 AKRA
-1417 NSFQLSPFNFQL
+1417 
-1429 EKRTVLRAEL
+1429 VIRAEL

-1460 RSVMGDDYPSET
+1460 QSVMGEDYPSET
-1472 FRVLKESEIAKYGE
+1472 FRVLKEGEIAKYGE

>member
-1 MKTFNSQFSTFNL
+1 MKNNQNEYTTLSL

-23 LSLMAQGQSSHQATE
+23 LSLMAQGQSSHQTTE

-94 SFITSSGKTIKDR
+94 SFIISSGKTIKDR
-107 RYPVRLYAA
+107 KYPVTQYAA

-122 IAPYTFAL
+122 IAPYTFSL

-156 LNASNECTWAFATN
+156 LNASNECTWAMATN

-216 VDVWEAWRQEGI
+216 VNVWEAWRQEGI

-269 DGKRADGQPY
+269 DGKRADGVTY

-305 LLFAH
+305 LLFCH
-310 AGDEA
+310 TEDEA
-315 SLTPELRR
+315 QLTPELRK
-323 AHRIYREGYSIHR
+323 AHKIYREGYSIHR

-360 FKALQKGNEALDLSA
+360 FKSLQKGNEALDLSP

-385 PLLDACAIDNEHL
+385 PLLDACNIDNEHL

-408 YINGKLTFTDYRN
+408 YINGKVTFTDYRN

-436 LVPRVDLNAKSF
+436 LVPRVDLTAKSF

-480 SLVNSLIKSALE
+480 ELVNSLIKSALE

-502 ENLAQ
+502 ENLAK
-507 KRNEKMDYEK
+507 KRNEEMNYEK

-553 AESASSGEGT
+553 LDSDSSGENA

-582 YGVDLNEMAVELT
+582 YGVDLNDMAVELT

-602 GYEPGKPLEFLS
+602 GYEPGKPLEFLA

-628 LDVLENG
+628 LNVLNNG
-635 IPEAAYSPLSGDE
+635 IPDAAFTALSGDE
-648 KNVALEAKK
+648 KEECSQLVK
-657 TNEKERKELC
+657 TNKESRKSKFQGDLFSKDLATSSGELC
-667 AKADKDGKTYRTSYF
+667 AIMWRINLS
-682 DFGDNA
+682 
-688 QNIQNSLAL
+688 
-697 LMAKISFAGNDTLED
+697 GNDTIED
-712 EEKKEALYEELLQ
+712 QEKKRELYEALHQ
-725 NEEYLLLKT
+725 NKDYLKNKI

-741 AFFVKK
+741 AFFATKTK
-747 ASAPLSA
+747 ANHAKVPLSE
-754 SGSLVPTTK
+754 
-763 DLFDV
+763 DIFDV
-768 KRKLPEDSTKK
+768 QKENAENPMRA
-779 GIREEAVRLGRL
+779 GIREEAVRLSNL
-791 YKFFHWKVEFPE
+791 YKFFHWKIEFPE
-803 VFQKGTGFDC
+803 IFQRGTGFDC

-824 LAEKEFFASRAPKI
+824 LQEKEFFASRSPLI
-838 ADAKNKAERDKM
+838 AEAKNKADRDKM
-850 ILALK
+850 ILALR
-855 DSGQAF
+855 DSDQAF

-874 SAESTSTFVHT
+874 SAESTSTFVHI
-885 NDKTFA
+885 NDKSFA

-915 MMDACGTAGFIVPSG
+915 MMDAFGTAGFIVPSG

-976 LAPKDGA
+976 LAPKDGM

-988 FLHNLKEAE
+988 FLHNLTELE

-1042 VREIENGELKIENGN
+1042 VNETLCHSELDSESGN
-1057 PWGVSFQRMYDMSN
+1057 PWKIKFSTMYHMSN
-1071 DSGLFR
+1071 DSGLFIN
-1077 SEIENGKNRNSQLST
+1077 EKKKDY
-1092 FNSQLPLYEAK
+1092 LPLYEAK

-1114 FVNGEPKDVTLEQK
+1114 FVDGQPTEVSAEQK
-1128 ADANFTVTPQYYVP
+1128 EDINFTVTPQYYVP

-1147 LRATTLD
+1147 LRTTTLD
-1154 LKIVQALRELIQ
+1154 LKISQALREAMDGD
-1166 IENGELKIENGKA
+1166 E
-1179 DKKLRE
+1179 KKLRSLVAE
-1185 LIRQKAGMSDD
+1185 KAASSGD
-1196 LFSETEELESGESN
+1196 LFATESADGVDWQKVYGS
-1210 IENKELKILNS
+1210 KEL
-1221 QLSTLGSKDLCQA
+1221 SKA
-1234 VFELAEK
+1234 VFEVAEK

-1263 VSALPLS
+1263 ASALPLS
-1270 GVGNSAPVMVFSKSV
+1270 GVGNSAPVMVFSKNLKSI
-1285 KATLKACL
+1285 LKACL

-1312 INFNFFIVNQLPVLP
+1312 INFNFFIVNQLPVLHP
-1327 PSAYHEAALNFI
+1327 MEYSEAAISFI

-1351 DMTEWARALWN
+1351 DMTEWAKALWN
-1362 DCDEKLRM
+1362 DSSLKMRLKMLQLNNKENEGITDEKFVDREFSESFLPPY
-1370 KILELKD
+1370 IFD
-1377 WYNGIERKE
+1377 
-1386 LENENAILRLK
+1386 
-1397 AQNDG
+1397 D
-1402 FGGHVE
+1402 
-1408 AKAETSLNL
+1408 AKRA
-1417 NSFQLSPFNFQL
+1417 
-1429 EKRTVLRAEL
+1429 VLRAEL

-1460 RSVMGDDYPSET
+1460 HSVMGKDYPSET
-1472 FRVLKESEIAKYGE
+1472 FRVLQEGEIAKYGE

>member
-1 MKTFNSQFSTFNL
+1 MKNNQNEYTTLSL
-14 VGSLFSADM
+14 AGSLFSADM
-23 LSLMAQGQSSHQATE
+23 LFLMARGNSSHQSVE

-52 SRSFNIARAFYNEYK
+52 SRSFNISRAFYNEYK
-67 KNRNEST
+67 KNRNASST
-74 AFDTTK
+74 YDSTK

-94 SFITSSGKTIKDR
+94 SFIHSSGKTIKDR
-107 RYPVRLYAA
+107 KYPVTLYAA

-122 IAPYTFAL
+122 IAPYTFSL
-130 DEADGRFSVE
+130 DEADGRFTVE

-156 LNASNECTWAFATN
+156 LNASGECTWAFATN

-182 LVRPAYLSFDIES
+182 LVRPSFLSFDIES

-216 VDVWEAWRQEGI
+216 VNIWEAWRQEGI

-252 FLQTEGEGNNA
+252 FLQTEGDGNNA

-269 DGKRADGQPY
+269 DGKQADGVSY

-310 AGDEA
+310 TEDEA
-315 SLTPELRR
+315 QLTPELRK

-336 LAEKSRRIPSND
+336 LAEKSRRILSND
-348 KYSDIWHGVQVV
+348 KYSDIWHGIQVV
-360 FKALQKGNEALDLSA
+360 FKALQKGNEALDLSPI
-375 LGGLFRADQC
+375 GGLFRQDQC
-385 PLLDACAIDNEHL
+385 PLLDACNIDNEHL

-436 LVPRVDLNAKSF
+436 LVPRVDLTAKSF

-480 SLVNSLIKSALE
+480 ELVNSLIKSALE

-502 ENLAQ
+502 EEMAK
-507 KRNEKMDYEK
+507 KRNEEMDYEK

-553 AESASSGEGT
+553 MSDAAPS
-563 TPTQAMYRKAL
+563 QALYRKAL

-602 GYEPGKPLEFLS
+602 GYESGKPLEFLS

-628 LDVLENG
+628 LNVLDNG
-635 IPEAAYSPLSGDE
+635 IPDAAYTALSGDE
-648 KNVALEAKK
+648 KDVALEAKK
-657 TNEKERKELC
+657 INEKERKELC
-667 AKADKDGKTYRTSYF
+667 VKADKNGNVYRASYF
-682 DFGDNA
+682 DFGDNP
-688 QNIQNSLAL
+688 QNVQKSLAL
-697 LMAKISFAGNDTLED
+697 LMAKISFTGNDTLED
-712 EEKKEALYEELLQ
+712 EEKKEKLYNELLQ
-725 NEEYLLLKT
+725 NEEYVLLKT
-734 ACDLYTA
+734 AADLYIST
-741 AFFVKK
+741 FFVKK
-747 ASAPLSA
+747 DKDNELKIPS
-754 SGSLVPTTK
+754 TK
-763 DLFDV
+763 DLFDI
-768 KRKLPEDSTKK
+768 KRKLPEDSAKK
-779 GIREEAVRLGRL
+779 GIREEAVNISKQ
-791 YKFFHWKVEFPE
+791 YKFFHWKIEFPE
-803 VFQKGTGFDC
+803 IFQRGTGFDC

-824 LAEKEFFASRAPKI
+824 LAEKEFFASRAPLI
-838 ADAKNKAERDKM
+838 AEAKNKAARDKM
-850 ILALK
+850 IHALK

-874 SAESTSTFVHT
+874 SAESTSVFVHA
-885 NDKTFA
+885 NEKTYA
-891 DCRYKLTGT
+891 DCRYALTGC

-915 MMDACGTAGFIVPSG
+915 MIDTFGTAGFIVPSG

-944 ATSGML
+944 ATSGLL
-950 KSIYDFENSQGLF
+950 KSLYDFENSQGIF
-963 PNVHRSFKFCLLT
+963 PNVHRSFKFSLIT
-976 LAPKDGA
+976 LAPKDGM

-988 FLHNLKEAE
+988 FLHNLNELE

-1042 VREIENGELKIENGN
+1042 VNENDEENGN
-1057 PWGVSFQRMYDMSN
+1057 LWKIKFSTMFHMSN
-1071 DSGLFR
+1071 DSGLFVGAELLKR
-1077 SEIENGKNRNSQLST
+1077 VQGDGHAELVSASGSRY
-1092 FNSQLPLYEAK
+1092 LPLYEAK

-1114 FVNGEPKDVTLEQK
+1114 FVNGSPVDVSPEQK
-1128 ADANFTVTPQYYVP
+1128 SDPDFSVTPQYYVP
-1142 YAETV
+1142 YTETV
-1147 LRATTLD
+1147 LRATSLD
-1154 LKIVQALRELIQ
+1154 LKIVQALREAIASATLSKQ
-1166 IENGELKIENGKA
+1166 AVGAQAKMVDVRTTTVGERSRIE
-1179 DKKLRE
+1179 KLRSLVAE
-1185 LIRQKAGMSDD
+1185 KAGAAGD
-1196 LFSETEELESGESN
+1196 LFVN
-1210 IENKELKILNS
+1210 ENTDGIDWQKVYASKN
-1221 QLSTLGSKDLCQA
+1221 LSKA
-1234 VFELAEK
+1234 VFEVAEK
-1241 LCPKYLMGFRG
+1241 LCPKYLMGWR
-1252 ICRAT
+1252 
-1257 DIRTVL
+1257 DITGAVNERTYLLTVIPFCG
-1263 VSALPLS
+1263 A
-1270 GVGNSAPVMVFSKSV
+1270 GN
-1285 KATLKACL
+1285 TLQLAYFNNSIEIIKQACFIANADSL
-1293 LSNMNSLPFDFVA
+1293 IVDYCAKFKIGGNHMNMFVT
-1306 RFKVGG
+1306 K
-1312 INFNFFIVNQLPVLP
+1312 QLPVLP
-1327 PSAYHEAALNFI
+1327 PSAYHETALSFI
-1339 VPRVMALTYTAT
+1339 VPRVMALTYTAN
-1351 DMTEWARALWN
+1351 DMTEWAKALWT
-1362 DCDEKLRM
+1362 DSTPAMRQKM
-1370 KILELKD
+1370 LEL
-1377 WYNGIERKE
+1377 NGKNRKFSQ
-1386 LENENAILRLK
+1386 ENSGSTLACGPYIYDDIKRAI
-1397 AQNDG
+1397 
-1402 FGGHVE
+1402 
-1408 AKAETSLNL
+1408 
-1417 NSFQLSPFNFQL
+1417 
-1429 EKRTVLRAEL
+1429 LRAEL
-1439 DAYYARLYGLTRTEL
+1439 DAYFARLYGLTRTEL

-1460 RSVMGDDYPSET
+1460 HSVMGEDYPSET
-1472 FRVLKESEIAKYGE
+1472 FRVLKDNEIAKYGE

-1498 RME
+1498 RMDGE

>member
-1 MKTFNSQFSTFNL
+1 MKNNQNEYTTLSL

-23 LSLMAQGQSSHQATE
+23 LSLMAQGQSSHQTTE

-80 KFIEDFFTKALNYD
+80 KFVEDFFTKALSYD
-94 SFITSSGKTIKDR
+94 TFITSSGKTIKDR
-107 RYPVRLYAA
+107 TYPVTQYAA
-116 KDVPII
+116 KNVPII
-122 IAPYTFAL
+122 IAPYTFSL
-130 DEADGRFSVE
+130 DEANGRFSVE

-182 LVRPAYLSFDIES
+182 LVRPAYLSFDIDS
-195 ILSDSRYPDFVAL
+195 ILNDSRYPDFVAL
-208 WYLIHSSR
+208 WYLIQASR
-216 VDVWEAWRQEGI
+216 VNFWEAWRQEGI
-228 TNGTRVREGLRDGVT
+228 TNGTRVREGLRDSVT

-269 DGKRADGQPY
+269 DGKRADGVSY

-305 LLFAH
+305 LLFCH
-310 AGDEA
+310 TEDEA
-315 SLTPELRR
+315 QLTPELRK

-360 FKALQKGNEALDLSA
+360 FKALQKGNESLDLSP

-385 PLLDACAIDNEHL
+385 PLLDACNIDNEHL

-436 LVPRVDLNAKSF
+436 LVLRVDLTAKSF

-480 SLVNSLIKSALE
+480 ELVNSLIKSALE
-492 PGLMG
+492 PGLLG

-502 ENLAQ
+502 ENLA
-507 KRNEKMDYEK
+507 KRRNEEMDYEK
-517 TILSFSVVDPACGS
+517 TILSFSVIDPACGS

-553 AESASSGEGT
+553 MEDA
-563 TPTQAMYRKAL
+563 TPSQAMYRKAL

-602 GYEPGKPLEFLS
+602 GYESGKPLEFLS

-628 LDVLENG
+628 LNVLNNG
-635 IPEAAYSPLSGDE
+635 IPDAAYTALTGDE
-648 KNVALEAKK
+648 KEECSKLVK
-657 TNEKERKELC
+657 TNKESRKSKFQGDLFSKDLATSSGEL
-667 AKADKDGKTYRTSYF
+667 AAIMWRINLS
-682 DFGDNA
+682 
-688 QNIQNSLAL
+688 
-697 LMAKISFAGNDTLED
+697 GNDTIED
-712 EEKKEALYEELLQ
+712 QEKKRELYEALHQ
-725 NEEYLLLKT
+725 NKDYLKNKI
-734 ACDLYTA
+734 ACDLYTV
-741 AFFVKK
+741 AFFATKTQANHAKV
-747 ASAPLSA
+747 PLSE
-754 SGSLVPTTK
+754 
-763 DLFDV
+763 DIFDV
-768 KRKLPEDSTKK
+768 QKENAENSMRA
-779 GIREEAVRLGRL
+779 GIREEAVRLSNL
-791 YKFFHWKVEFPE
+791 YKFFHWKIEFPE
-803 VFQKGTGFDC
+803 IFQRGTGFDC

-824 LAEKEFFASRAPKI
+824 LQEKEFFASRSPLI
-838 ADAKNKAERDKM
+838 AEAKNKAVRDKL

-855 DSGQAF
+855 DSDLSF

-874 SAESTSTFVHT
+874 SAESTSTFVHA

-915 MMDACGTAGFIVPSG
+915 MMDTYGTAGFIVPSG

-976 LAPKDGA
+976 LAPKDGM

-988 FLHNLKEAE
+988 FLHNLTELE

-1042 VREIENGELKIENGN
+1042 VNENDEENGN

-1071 DSGLFR
+1071 DSHMFIT
-1077 SEIENGKNRNSQLST
+1077 EQKKDY
-1092 FNSQLPLYEAK
+1092 LPLYEAK
-1103 LMHQFDHRWNT
+1103 MMHQFDHRWNT
-1114 FVNGEPKDVTLEQK
+1114 FVNGEPKDVTMEQK
-1128 ADANFTVTPQYYVP
+1128 EDVNFTVTPQYYVP
-1142 YAETV
+1142 YVETV
-1147 LRATTLD
+1147 LRTTTLD
-1154 LKIVQALRELIQ
+1154 LKIVQALREAMDGD
-1166 IENGELKIENGKA
+1166 E
-1179 DKKLRE
+1179 KKLRSLVAE
-1185 LIRQKAGMSDD
+1185 KAARSGD
-1196 LFSETEELESGESN
+1196 LFATESADGVDWQ
-1210 IENKELKILNS
+1210 KVY
-1221 QLSTLGSKDLCQA
+1221 GSKDLCA
-1234 VFELAEK
+1234 AMFEIAEK
-1241 LCPKYLMGFRG
+1241 LCLRYLMGFRG

-1263 VSALPLS
+1263 ASALPLS
-1270 GVGNSAPVMVFSKSV
+1270 GVGNSAPVMVFSKNV
-1285 KATLKACL
+1285 KSLLKACL

-1312 INFNFFIVNQLPVLP
+1312 INFNFFIVNQLPVLQP
-1327 PSAYHEAALNFI
+1327 TEYSEVAQNFI

-1362 DCDEKLRM
+1362 DSSLKIRLKMLQLNNKENEGITDEKFADREFSESFLPPY
-1370 KILELKD
+1370 IFD
-1377 WYNGIERKE
+1377 
-1386 LENENAILRLK
+1386 
-1397 AQNDG
+1397 D
-1402 FGGHVE
+1402 
-1408 AKAETSLNL
+1408 AKRA
-1417 NSFQLSPFNFQL
+1417 
-1429 EKRTVLRAEL
+1429 VLRAEL

-1454 QYILDP
+1454 QYILEP
-1460 RSVMGDDYPSET
+1460 QSVMGEDYPSET

-1498 RME
+1498 KIE

>member
-1 MKTFNSQFSTFNL
+1 MKNNQNEYTTLSL
-14 VGSLFSADM
+14 AGSLFSADM
-23 LSLMAQGQSSHQATE
+23 LFLMARGNSSHQSVE

-52 SRSFNIARAFYNEYK
+52 SRSFNISRAFYNEYK
-67 KNRNEST
+67 KSRNASS
-74 AFDTTK
+74 AYDLTK

-94 SFITSSGKTIKDR
+94 SFIHSSGKTIKDR
-107 RYPVRLYAA
+107 KYPVTLYAA

-122 IAPYTFAL
+122 IAPYTFSL
-130 DEADGRFSVE
+130 DEADGRFTVE

-156 LNASNECTWAFATN
+156 LNASGECTWAFATN

-182 LVRPAYLSFDIES
+182 LVRPSFLSFDIES

-216 VDVWEAWRQEGI
+216 VNIWEAWRQEGI

-252 FLQTEGEGNNA
+252 FLQTEGDGNNA

-269 DGKRADGQPY
+269 DGKQADGVSY
-279 TQMDFYKALLREV
+279 TQMDFYKALLREI

-310 AGDEA
+310 TEDEA
-315 SLTPELRR
+315 QLTPELRK

-336 LAEKSRRIPSND
+336 LAEKSRRILSND
-348 KYSDIWHGVQVV
+348 KYSDIWHGIQVV
-360 FKALQKGNEALDLSA
+360 FKALQKGNEALDLSPI
-375 LGGLFRADQC
+375 GGLFRQDQC
-385 PLLDACAIDNEHL
+385 PLLDACNIDNEHL

-436 LVPRVDLNAKSF
+436 LVPRVDLTAKSF

-480 SLVNSLIKSALE
+480 ELVNSLIKSALE

-502 ENLAQ
+502 EEMAK
-507 KRNEKMDYEK
+507 KRNEEMDYEK

-553 AESASSGEGT
+553 MSDAAPS
-563 TPTQAMYRKAL
+563 QALYRKAL

-602 GYEPGKPLEFLS
+602 GYEPGKPLEFLN

-628 LDVLENG
+628 LNVLNNG
-635 IPEAAYSPLSGDE
+635 IPDAAYTALSGDE
-648 KNVALEAKK
+648 KDVALEAKK
-657 TNEKERKELC
+657 INEKERKELC
-667 AKADKDGKTYRTSYF
+667 VKADKNGNVYRASYF
-682 DFGDNA
+682 DFGDNS
-688 QNIQNSLAL
+688 QNVQKSLAL
-697 LMAKISFAGNDTLED
+697 LMAKISFTGNDTLED
-712 EEKKEALYEELLQ
+712 EEKKEKLYNELLQ
-725 NEEYLLLKT
+725 NEEYVLLKT
-734 ACDLYTA
+734 AADLYTA
-741 AFFVKK
+741 TFFVKK
-747 ASAPLSA
+747 DKDNELKIPS
-754 SGSLVPTTK
+754 TK
-763 DLFDV
+763 DLFDI
-768 KRKLPEDSTKK
+768 KRKLPEDSAKK
-779 GIREEAVRLGRL
+779 GIREEAVNISKQ
-791 YKFFHWKVEFPE
+791 YKFFHWKIEFPE
-803 VFQKGTGFDC
+803 IFQRGTGFDC

-824 LAEKEFFASRAPKI
+824 LAEKEFFASRAPLI
-838 ADAKNKAERDKM
+838 AEAKNKSARDKM

-866 ESFITALH
+866 ESFITSLH
-874 SAESTSTFVHT
+874 SAESTSVFVHA
-885 NDKTFA
+885 NKKTYA
-891 DCRYKLTGT
+891 DCRYALTGC

-915 MMDACGTAGFIVPSG
+915 MIDTFGTAGFIVPSG

-944 ATSGML
+944 ATSGLL
-950 KSIYDFENSQGLF
+950 KSLYDFENSQGIF
-963 PNVHRSFKFCLLT
+963 PNVHRSFKFSLIT
-976 LAPKDGA
+976 LAPKDGM

-988 FLHNLKEAE
+988 FLHNLNELE

-1042 VREIENGELKIENGN
+1042 VNENDEENGN
-1057 PWGVSFQRMYDMSN
+1057 LWKIKFSTMFHMSN
-1071 DSGLFR
+1071 DSGLFVGAELLKR
-1077 SEIENGKNRNSQLST
+1077 VQGDGHAELVSASGSRY
-1092 FNSQLPLYEAK
+1092 LPLYEAK

-1114 FVNGEPKDVTLEQK
+1114 FVNGSPVDVSPEQK
-1128 ADANFTVTPQYYVP
+1128 SEPDFSVTPQYYVP
-1142 YAETV
+1142 YTETV
-1147 LRATTLD
+1147 LRATSLD
-1154 LKIVQALRELIQ
+1154 LKIVQALREAIASASLSKQ
-1166 IENGELKIENGKA
+1166 AVGERSRTE
-1179 DKKLRE
+1179 KLRSLVAE
-1185 LIRQKAGMSDD
+1185 KTGAAGD
-1196 LFSETEELESGESN
+1196 LFVNENTDGIDWQKVYASED
-1210 IENKELKILNS
+1210 
-1221 QLSTLGSKDLCQA
+1221 LSKA
-1234 VFELAEK
+1234 VFEVAEK

-1252 ICRAT
+1252 IT
-1257 DIRTVL
+1257 NVTNERTVI
-1263 VSALPLS
+1263 SSIIPFS
-1270 GVGNSAPVMVFSKSV
+1270 GVGHSMLLYSV
-1285 KATLKACL
+1285 KQSSTLAACL
-1293 LSNMNSLPFDFVA
+1293 LANFLSLELDVIA
-1306 RFKVGG
+1306 RMKLGG
-1312 INFNFFIVNQLPVLP
+1312 TNLTYGYFRQFPVLP
-1327 PSAYHEAALNFI
+1327 PSAYHEAALSFI
-1339 VPRVMALTYTAT
+1339 VPRVMALTYTAN
-1351 DMTEWARALWN
+1351 DMTEWAKALWT
-1362 DCDEKLRM
+1362 DSTPAMRQKM
-1370 KILELKD
+1370 LEL
-1377 WYNGIERKE
+1377 NGKNRKFSQ
-1386 LENENAILRLK
+1386 ENSGSTLACGPYIYDDIKRAI
-1397 AQNDG
+1397 
-1402 FGGHVE
+1402 
-1408 AKAETSLNL
+1408 
-1417 NSFQLSPFNFQL
+1417 
-1429 EKRTVLRAEL
+1429 LRAEL
-1439 DAYYARLYGLTRTEL
+1439 DAYFARLYGLTRTEL

-1460 RSVMGDDYPSET
+1460 HSVMGEDYPSET
-1472 FRVLKESEIAKYGE
+1472 FRVLKDNEIAKYGE

-1493 LEAWD
+1493 LEAWN

>member
-1 MKTFNSQFSTFNL
+1 MKNNQNEYTTLSL
-14 VGSLFSADM
+14 AGSLFSADM
-23 LSLMAQGQSSHQATE
+23 LFLMARGNSSHQSVE

-52 SRSFNIARAFYNEYK
+52 SRSFNISRAFYNEYK
-67 KNRNEST
+67 KSRNASS
-74 AFDTTK
+74 AYDSTK

-94 SFITSSGKTIKDR
+94 SFIHSSGKTIKDR
-107 RYPVRLYAA
+107 KYPVTLYAA

-122 IAPYTFAL
+122 IAPYTFSL
-130 DEADGRFSVE
+130 DEADGRFTVE

-156 LNASNECTWAFATN
+156 LNASGECTWAFATN

-182 LVRPAYLSFDIES
+182 LVRPSFLSFDIES
-195 ILSDSRYPDFVAL
+195 ILNDSRYPDFVAL

-216 VDVWEAWRQEGI
+216 VNIWEAWRQEGI

-252 FLQTEGEGNNA
+252 FLQTEGDGNNA

-269 DGKRADGQPY
+269 DGKQADGVSY
-279 TQMDFYKALLREV
+279 TQMDFYKALLREI

-310 AGDEA
+310 TEDEA
-315 SLTPELRR
+315 QLTPELRK

-336 LAEKSRRIPSND
+336 LAEKSRRILSND
-348 KYSDIWHGVQVV
+348 KYSDIWHGIQVV
-360 FKALQKGNEALDLSA
+360 FKALQKGNEALDLSPI
-375 LGGLFRADQC
+375 GGLFRQDQC
-385 PLLDACAIDNEHL
+385 PLLDACNIDNEHL

-436 LVPRVDLNAKSF
+436 LVPRVDLTAKSF

-480 SLVNSLIKSALE
+480 ELVNSLIKSALE

-502 ENLAQ
+502 EEMAK
-507 KRNEKMDYEK
+507 KRNEEMDYEK

-553 AESASSGEGT
+553 MSDAAPS
-563 TPTQAMYRKAL
+563 QALYRKAL

-602 GYEPGKPLEFLS
+602 GYESGKPLEFLS

-628 LDVLENG
+628 LNVLNNG
-635 IPEAAYSPLSGDE
+635 IPDAAYTALSGDE
-648 KNVALEAKK
+648 KDVALEAKK
-657 TNEKERKELC
+657 INEKERKELC
-667 AKADKDGKTYRTSYF
+667 VKADKNGKVYRASYF
-682 DFGDNA
+682 DFGDNP
-688 QNIQNSLAL
+688 QNVQKSLAL
-697 LMAKISFAGNDTLED
+697 LMAKISFTGNDTLED
-712 EEKKEALYEELLQ
+712 EEKKEKLYNELLQ
-725 NEEYLLLKT
+725 NEEYVLLKT
-734 ACDLYTA
+734 AADLYTA
-741 AFFVKK
+741 TFFVKK
-747 ASAPLSA
+747 DKDNELKIPS
-754 SGSLVPTTK
+754 TK
-763 DLFDV
+763 DLFDI
-768 KRKLPEDSTKK
+768 KRKLPEDSAKK
-779 GIREEAVRLGRL
+779 GIREEAVNISKQ
-791 YKFFHWKVEFPE
+791 YKFFHWKIEFPE
-803 VFQKGTGFDC
+803 IFQRGTGFDC

-824 LAEKEFFASRAPKI
+824 LAEKEFFASRAPLI
-838 ADAKNKAERDKM
+838 AEAKNKSARDKM

-874 SAESTSTFVHT
+874 SAESTSVFVHA
-885 NDKTFA
+885 NEKTYA
-891 DCRYKLTGT
+891 DCRYALTGC

-915 MMDACGTAGFIVPSG
+915 MIDTFGTAGFIVPSG

-944 ATSGML
+944 ATSGLL
-950 KSIYDFENSQGLF
+950 KSLYDFENREGLF
-963 PNVHRSFKFCLLT
+963 PTVDSRFKFSLIT
-976 LAPKDGA
+976 LAPKDGM

-988 FLHNLKEAE
+988 FLHNLNELE

-1024 SEEDAKLA
+1024 SGEDAKLA

-1042 VREIENGELKIENGN
+1042 VNENDEENGN
-1057 PWGVSFQRMYDMSN
+1057 PWGVSFQRMFDMSN
-1071 DSGLFR
+1071 DSGLFVGAELLKR
-1077 SEIENGKNRNSQLST
+1077 VQGDGHAELVSASGSRY
-1092 FNSQLPLYEAK
+1092 LPLYEAK

-1114 FVNGEPKDVTLEQK
+1114 FVNGSPVDVSPEQK
-1128 ADANFTVTPQYYVP
+1128 SDPDFSVTPQYYVP
-1142 YAETV
+1142 YTETV
-1147 LRATTLD
+1147 LRATSLD
-1154 LKIVQALRELIQ
+1154 LKIVQALREAIASASLSKQ
-1166 IENGELKIENGKA
+1166 AVGAQAKMVDVRTTTVGKRSRIE
-1179 DKKLRE
+1179 KLRSLVAE
-1185 LIRQKAGMSDD
+1185 KTGAAGD
-1196 LFSETEELESGESN
+1196 LFVNENTDGIDWQKVYASED
-1210 IENKELKILNS
+1210 
-1221 QLSTLGSKDLCQA
+1221 LSKA
-1234 VFELAEK
+1234 VFEVAEK
-1241 LCPKYLMGFRG
+1241 LCPKYQLGYRE
-1252 ICRAT
+1252 ITNTTNA
-1257 DIRTVL
+1257 RTVI
-1263 VSALPLS
+1263 ATILPFC
-1270 GVGNSAPVMVFSKSV
+1270 GAGNKIPLIRFDKSTSP
-1285 KATLKACL
+1285 KLHACL
-1293 LSNMNSLPFDFVA
+1293 LADFNSIPHDVVCRMKLGGTTMNYFY
-1306 RFKVGG
+1306 KK
-1312 INFNFFIVNQLPVLP
+1312 QMPVLP
-1327 PSAYHEAALNFI
+1327 PSAYHEAALSFI
-1339 VPRVMALTYTAT
+1339 VPRVMALTYTAN
-1351 DMTEWARALWN
+1351 DMTEWAKALWN
-1362 DCDEKLRM
+1362 DSTPAMRQKM
-1370 KILELKD
+1370 LELNGKNRKFSQENSGSTLACGPYI
-1377 WYNGIERKE
+1377 YNDAKRSV
-1386 LENENAILRLK
+1386 LK
-1397 AQNDG
+1397 
-1402 FGGHVE
+1402 
-1408 AKAETSLNL
+1408 
-1417 NSFQLSPFNFQL
+1417 
-1429 EKRTVLRAEL
+1429 AEL
-1439 DAYYARLYGLTRTEL
+1439 DAYFARLYGLTRTEL

-1460 RSVMGDDYPSET
+1460 HSVMGEDYPSET
-1472 FRVLKESEIAKYGE
+1472 FRVLKDNEIAKYGE